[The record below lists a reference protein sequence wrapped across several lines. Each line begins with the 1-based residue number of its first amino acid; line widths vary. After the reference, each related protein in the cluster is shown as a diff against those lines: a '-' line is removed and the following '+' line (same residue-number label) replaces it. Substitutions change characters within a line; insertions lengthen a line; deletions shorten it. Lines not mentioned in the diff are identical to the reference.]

1 MKEVSIHEKASIH
14 DFFFPKGAEI
24 ETSTLKTTQ
33 LDWGCVYT
41 LHHPHKFSTTTDQLT
56 TQFYYSLKN

>member
-33 LDWGCVYT
+33 LDGVR
-41 LHHPHKFSTTTDQLT
+41 LHSTPP
-56 TQFYYSLKN
+56 S